1 MTARQ
6 DSLIT
11 SLVLAERRGLRLFT
25 LFLFYLN
32 QGIAPGFFAFALPA
46 WLAVG
51 GVSTAGIATV
61 VAAAGLPWTLKFLNG
76 FVIDRYTFLPM
87 GRRRVWIIGAQATLL
102 CVLVTGAFAAPEPG
116 EIALIAALAFA
127 ANLAVNF
134 QDVGIDALAIDLMPE
149 EERAQAAGLMMGA
162 QVVGLALTVAASG
175 WMIETYGLTAALLVV
190 ALVPLLTI
198 GYGLAILERPGERR
212 LPWSAGETHR
222 RNRAL
227 HVADWRPLIA
237 GAFRAL
243 LAPLSL
249 AFVPLLLLRALPSGV
264 YETFLPKLFT
274 GGLGWSLT
282 TFTSLLALQAVVS
295 GLYAILL
302 GGRLVERFGER
313 RIYIAC
319 TAILAL
325 WNALFAALPML
336 WQDVAFLIAFTVVVE
351 LSIMTYTIALV
362 PVSMRLCVPSVA
374 ATQFV
379 VYMGMGGAGRPLG
392 AWLASAADGAGAPQ
406 AMFAAIAL
414 ATGAASLYA
423 VRTRLPEGSHDAAD
437 NASAALPQA
446 SGIAPRFD

>member
-1 MTARQ
+1 
-6 DSLIT
+6 
-11 SLVLAERRGLRLFT
+11 
-25 LFLFYLN
+25 
-32 QGIAPGFFAFALPA
+32 
-46 WLAVG
+46 
-51 GVSTAGIATV
+51 
-61 VAAAGLPWTLKFLNG
+61 
-76 FVIDRYTFLPM
+76 
-87 GRRRVWIIGAQATLL
+87 
-102 CVLVTGAFAAPEPG
+102 
-116 EIALIAALAFA
+116 
-127 ANLAVNF
+127 
-134 QDVGIDALAIDLMPE
+134 
-149 EERAQAAGLMMGA
+149 
-162 QVVGLALTVAASG
+162 
-175 WMIETYGLTAALLVV
+175 
-190 ALVPLLTI
+190 
-198 GYGLAILERPGERR
+198 
-212 LPWSAGETHR
+212 GETHR